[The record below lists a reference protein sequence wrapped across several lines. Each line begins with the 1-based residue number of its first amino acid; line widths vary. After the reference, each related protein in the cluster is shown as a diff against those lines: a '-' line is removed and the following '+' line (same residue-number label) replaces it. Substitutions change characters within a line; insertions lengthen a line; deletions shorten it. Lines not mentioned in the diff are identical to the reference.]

1 MRKEDVKVDFSGM
14 VLTENKFLIGFGLD
28 YRELDRELP
37 YVYVPEEKD
46 IQEMDAMLDG
56 DKAESLR

>member
-1 MRKEDVKVDFSGM
+1 M